1 MRQLNKL
8 FYLPYYIM
16 DFNEQKINQ
25 LYDEITNE
33 QVKLMNKF
41 KQSFSQEDNKPLEQQ
56 IKLLSNLSNNLIK
69 YRNHL
74 RKMEEKK
81 NID

>member
-1 MRQLNKL
+1 
-8 FYLPYYIM
+8 M

-25 LYDEITNE
+25 IYDEITNE
-33 QVKLMNKF
+33 QLKLMNKF

>member
-1 MRQLNKL
+1 
-8 FYLPYYIM
+8 
-16 DFNEQKINQ
+16 
-25 LYDEITNE
+25 
-33 QVKLMNKF
+33 MNKF

>member
-1 MRQLNKL
+1 
-8 FYLPYYIM
+8 M

>member
-1 MRQLNKL
+1 
-8 FYLPYYIM
+8 M
-16 DFNEQKINQ
+16 DFNEQKINRI
-25 LYDEITNE
+25 YDEITNE
-33 QVKLMNKF
+33 QLKLMNKF